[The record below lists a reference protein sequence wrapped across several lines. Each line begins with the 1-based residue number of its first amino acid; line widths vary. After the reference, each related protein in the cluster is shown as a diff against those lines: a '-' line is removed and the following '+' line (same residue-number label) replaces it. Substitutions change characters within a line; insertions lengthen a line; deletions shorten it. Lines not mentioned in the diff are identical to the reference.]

1 MQGIASQVDN
11 TVDVYRSNP
20 KALQK
25 RYQDNPS
32 VINALANQIL
42 IQQRQ
47 AVANQ
52 QLLNTPEK
60 EPYQVVDQQEQKLLA
75 MTKNELA
82 DQAKGI
88 MAQREVMQRKNLQ
101 RAAKGSQLPEMRAKG
116 GLMPLP
122 RPAMQKMSSGGI
134 LGYQTGGPITQEEL
148 KKYNERTGSN
158 ITLEDIEA
166 KVYNPSQLISMFGRN
181 PRDIASITSRG
192 RMKQKSAMEAKEEAE
207 EQAANLDARVEA
219 ATKSRADS
227 KAKQLAAEER
237 DRILGLAAQIDQT
250 GPGGIRPPTPI
261 EKFQSDILTG
271 APTPPILG
279 SDPSIQQNRVTSAMG
294 AGITDPLT
302 KMAEI
307 DPKKDMEDFAKFAD
321 KRAKRGKY
329 DKIREGR
336 VEGLES
342 QLARVYSPE
351 NRKRLE
357 REAFLEGIMTG
368 GGGIGQ
374 GLIGGVRARTKQRA
388 AMDNAILKGQENII
402 EKENKRLDADQ
413 LQANKG
419 SELGQRAFE
428 AATKNKREALKAL
441 GDFSNAD
448 ILAAD
453 RQAQLIVEQNQNNIT
468 NKIRVIAEKNKKELQ
483 ELLYDVQKGANIGNA
498 LEKLLSV
505 QQEIEQTILTVV
517 PEGERLLIKSKE
529 EPLRDRDEIEQLSQY
544 LALKERLQDL
554 EPTINDL
561 QEALENY
568 ALGK

>member
-1 MQGIASQVDN
+1 
-11 TVDVYRSNP
+11 
-20 KALQK
+20 
-25 RYQDNPS
+25 
-32 VINALANQIL
+32 
-42 IQQRQ
+42 
-47 AVANQ
+47 
-52 QLLNTPEK
+52 
-60 EPYQVVDQQEQKLLA
+60 
-75 MTKNELA
+75 
-82 DQAKGI
+82 
-88 MAQREVMQRKNLQ
+88 
-101 RAAKGSQLPEMRAKG
+101 
-116 GLMPLP
+116 
-122 RPAMQKMSSGGI
+122 MQKMSSGGI

-192 RMKQKSAMEAKEEAE
+192 RMKQKSAAEAKEKTAE
-207 EQAANLDARVEA
+207 RAANLDARVEA

-227 KAKQLAAEER
+227 KAKQLAAKER
-237 DRILGLAAQIDQT
+237 DRILGLASQIDQT
-250 GPGGIRPPTPI
+250 GPGIRPPTPI

-329 DKIREGR
+329 DNIRKRR

-505 QQEIEQTILTVV
+505 QQEIEQTILTVI
-517 PEGERLLIKSKE
+517 PEGERLLIESKK

-554 EPTINDL
+554 EPNINAL

>member
-60 EPYQVVDQQEQKLLA
+60 EPYQVVDQQEQKLLT

-101 RAAKGSQLPEMRAKG
+101 SAAKGSQLPEMRAKG

-158 ITLEDIEA
+158 ITLKDIEA

-181 PRDIASITSRG
+181 PRDIASITPRG
-192 RMKQKSAMEAKEEAE
+192 RMKQKSAMEAEEKTAE
-207 EQAANLDARVEA
+207 RAANLDARVEA

-227 KAKQLAAEER
+227 EAKQLAAKER
-237 DRILGLAAQIDQT
+237 DRILGLASQIDQT
-250 GPGGIRPPTPI
+250 GPGIRPPTPI

-271 APTPPILG
+271 TPTPPILG

-302 KMAEI
+302 KMAKI

-321 KRAKRGKY
+321 RRAKRGKY
-329 DKIREGR
+329 DNIRKRR

-402 EKENKRLDADQ
+402 EKENKRLEADQ

-468 NKIRVIAEKNKKELQ
+468 NKIQVIAEKNKKELQ

-505 QQEIEQTILTVV
+505 QQEIEKTILTVI
-517 PEGERLLIKSKE
+517 PEGERLLLKSEK
-529 EPLRDRDEIEQLSQY
+529 EPLRDKDEIEQLSQY

-554 EPTINDL
+554 EPNINAL
-561 QEALENY
+561 QEAIENY

>member
-60 EPYQVVDQQEQKLLA
+60 EPYQVVDQQEQKLLT

-101 RAAKGSQLPEMRAKG
+101 SAAKGSQLPEMRAKG

-181 PRDIASITSRG
+181 PRDIASITPRG
-192 RMKQKSAMEAKEEAE
+192 RMKQKSAMEAEEKTAE
-207 EQAANLDARVEA
+207 RAANLDARVEA

-227 KAKQLAAEER
+227 EAKQLAAKER
-237 DRILGLAAQIDQT
+237 DRILGLASQIDQT
-250 GPGGIRPPTPI
+250 GPGIRPPTPI

-279 SDPSIQQNRVTSAMG
+279 SDPSIRQNRVTSAMG

-321 KRAKRGKY
+321 RRAKRGKY
-329 DKIREGR
+329 DNIRKRR

-402 EKENKRLDADQ
+402 EKENKRLEADQ

-468 NKIRVIAEKNKKELQ
+468 NKIQVIAEKNKKELQ

-505 QQEIEQTILTVV
+505 QQEIEQTILTVI
-517 PEGERLLIKSKE
+517 PEGERLLIESKK

-554 EPTINDL
+554 EPNINAL
-561 QEALENY
+561 QEAIENY

>member
-60 EPYQVVDQQEQKLLA
+60 EPYQVVDQQEQKLLT

-148 KKYNERTGSN
+148 DKYNERTGSN
-158 ITLEDIEA
+158 ITFEDLKKDVRNRLKQAI
-166 KVYNPSQLISMFGRN
+166 KRPISD
-181 PRDIASITSRG
+181 PPITTMG
-192 RMKQKSAMEAKEEAE
+192 RMQKSAAEAKEKTAE
-207 EQAANLDARVEA
+207 RAANLDARVEA

-227 KAKQLAAEER
+227 KAKQLAAKER
-237 DRILGLAAQIDQT
+237 DRILGLASQIDQT
-250 GPGGIRPPTPI
+250 GPGIRPPTPI

-329 DKIREGR
+329 DNIRKRR

-505 QQEIEQTILTVV
+505 QQEIEQTILTVI
-517 PEGERLLIKSKE
+517 PEGERLLIESKK

-554 EPTINDL
+554 EPNINAL

>member
-1 MQGIASQVDN
+1 VSTLV
-11 TVDVYRSNP
+11 
-20 KALQK
+20 
-25 RYQDNPS
+25 
-32 VINALANQIL
+32 
-42 IQQRQ
+42 
-47 AVANQ
+47 
-52 QLLNTPEK
+52 
-60 EPYQVVDQQEQKLLA
+60 
-75 MTKNELA
+75 TK
-82 DQAKGI
+82 
-88 MAQREVMQRKNLQ
+88 
-101 RAAKGSQLPEMRAKG
+101 
-116 GLMPLP
+116 
-122 RPAMQKMSSGGI
+122 
-134 LGYQTGGPITQEEL
+134 
-148 KKYNERTGSN
+148 
-158 ITLEDIEA
+158 
-166 KVYNPSQLISMFGRN
+166 FGRN
-181 PRDIASITSRG
+181 PDAILGGVRGDIITKEMREKGVTREEFDKLLPQQKIKKFGKYGDLIEEDINRAYGKESGKGPTKIPMGGILPPEVAAVKPIAS
-192 RMKQKSAMEAKEEAE
+192 
-207 EQAANLDARVEA
+207 
-219 ATKSRADS
+219 
-227 KAKQLAAEER
+227 
-237 DRILGLAAQIDQT
+237 T
-250 GPGGIRPPTPI
+250 GPGIRPPTPI

-271 APTPPILG
+271 TPTPPILG

-294 AGITDPLT
+294 AGIADPLT
-302 KMAEI
+302 KMAET

-329 DKIREGR
+329 DNIRKRR

-402 EKENKRLDADQ
+402 EKENKRLEADQ

-468 NKIRVIAEKNKKELQ
+468 NKIQVIAEKNKKELQ
-483 ELLYDVQKGANIGNA
+483 ELLYDVQRGANIGNA

-505 QQEIEQTILTVV
+505 QQEIEQTIITIV

-529 EPLRDRDEIEQLSQY
+529 KPLRDKDEIEQLSKY
-544 LALKERLQDL
+544 LALKERLQDIA
-554 EPTINDL
+554 PTINKL
-561 QEALENY
+561 QEAIENY

>member
-60 EPYQVVDQQEQKLLA
+60 EPYQVVDQQEQKLLT

-101 RAAKGSQLPEMRAKG
+101 SAAKGSQLPEMRAKG

-158 ITLEDIEA
+158 ITLKDIEA

-181 PRDIASITSRG
+181 PRDIASITPRG
-192 RMKQKSAMEAKEEAE
+192 RMKQKSAMEAEEKTAE
-207 EQAANLDARVEA
+207 RAANLDARVEA

-227 KAKQLAAEER
+227 EAKQLAAKER
-237 DRILGLAAQIDQT
+237 DRILGLASQIDQT
-250 GPGGIRPPTPI
+250 GPGIRPPTPI

-271 APTPPILG
+271 TPTPPILG

-302 KMAEI
+302 KMAKI

-321 KRAKRGKY
+321 RRAKRGKY
-329 DKIREGR
+329 DNIRKRR

-402 EKENKRLDADQ
+402 EKENKRLEADQ

-468 NKIRVIAEKNKKELQ
+468 NKIQVIAEKNKKELQ

-505 QQEIEQTILTVV
+505 QQEIEKKILTVI
-517 PEGERLLIKSKE
+517 PEGERLLLKSEK

-554 EPTINDL
+554 EPNINAL
-561 QEALENY
+561 QEAIENY